1 MKLLLAKLDKEI
13 NSYAYA
19 ATHHIIKTS
28 KDLLK
33 SEEEQHKQINN
44 IFTKIIQMNPDKIH
58 KRVLEIQDNLDST
71 PDENKIEMLNEL
83 LSMVSQIEQSLSEV
97 KIDIESLNN
106 ENE

>member
-1 MKLLLAKLDKEI
+1 MNLFLAKLDKEI

-33 SEEEQHKQINN
+33 LEEEQYKQIDN
-44 IFTKIIQMNPDKIH
+44 IFIKIIQMDPNKIH
-58 KRVLEIQDNLDST
+58 KRVLEIQDNLESSS
-71 PDENKIEMLNEL
+71 DENKIEMLNEL

-106 ENE
+106 ENK

>member
-1 MKLLLAKLDKEI
+1 MNLFLAKLDKEI

-33 SEEEQHKQINN
+33 LEEEQYKQINN
-44 IFTKIIQMNPDKIH
+44 IFTKIIQMDPNKIH
-58 KRVLEIQDNLDST
+58 KRVLEIQDNLESSS
-71 PDENKIEMLNEL
+71 DENKIEMLNDL
-83 LSMVSQIEQSLSEV
+83 ISMVSQIEQSLSEV

-106 ENE
+106 ENK